1 MNKFLF
7 FPAAL
12 VVLFFLLSPLTWSFI
27 TSTGR
32 FLIRP
37 IDFVAIL
44 MIILTFGTGQVR
56 LSKKAFRY
64 VLLFLILL
72 IWLLINS
79 IVTNETLATITVGKI
94 TFYLLASISAA
105 SWIQRLNFKIPN
117 GLFLGLTIALV
128 IWIVGTSP
136 EVFGAFSNINTNLI
150 TNPQRV
156 FNNFW
161 HDIFQINLFGPVGTL
176 IVKGVSFRNTAA
188 LGFLSIALLI
198 YGVVKPGVISNILF
212 YIFIGIALSTLS
224 RTAILC
230 ALLFIFLIMITINSF
245 KSRVAFLAIV
255 ILFAGFT
262 YNSVFSDVVGN
273 RFAASGNRV
282 AYFIEGVELLGENPI
297 WGLGSD
303 AKIEGVSG
311 TDKTVHNVS
320 LALGTQFGVIALI
333 ASASI
338 LLANFFALI
347 HFSKG
352 WIQSITPRERQLYT
366 VFIVAAF
373 IITARPNLSASSQNF
388 YSYSEWACFSLVLA
402 GLSLKTSVRKVR
414 PRRRRVR

>member
-94 TFYLLASISAA
+94 TFYLLASISVA

-117 GLFLGLTIALV
+117 SLFLGLTIALV

-161 HDIFQINLFGPVGTL
+161 HDIFQINLFGPVGAL

-230 ALLFIFLIMITINSF
+230 ALLFIFL
-245 KSRVAFLAIV
+245 
-255 ILFAGFT
+255 
-262 YNSVFSDVVGN
+262 
-273 RFAASGNRV
+273 NRV

-303 AKIEGVSG
+303 AKIEGASG

-352 WIQSITPRERQLYT
+352 WIQSRTPRERQLYT

>member
-12 VVLFFLLSPLTWSFI
+12 VVLFFLLSPFTWSFM
-27 TSTGR
+27 TSAGR
-32 FLIRP
+32 FLVRP
-37 IDFVAIL
+37 IDIVSL
-44 MIILTFGTGQVR
+44 LIIVLTFGTGQIR
-56 LSKKAFRY
+56 LTKRAFRY
-64 VLLFLILL
+64 VLLFVILL
-72 IWLLINS
+72 IWILINS
-79 IVTNETLATITVGKI
+79 IVTNETVATVTVGKI

-105 SWIQRLNFKIPN
+105 SWIQRFDFKISN
-117 GLFLGLTIALV
+117 GLFLGITISL
-128 IWIVGTSP
+128 ILWIVGTRP
-136 EVFGAFSNINTNLI
+136 EVFGAFSNINANLI

-161 HDIFQINLFGPVGTL
+161 HDIFQINLFGPMGTL
-176 IVKGVSFRNTAA
+176 FIKGVSFRNTAA

-212 YIFIGIALSTLS
+212 YIFIAIALSTLS

-230 ALLFIFLIMITINSF
+230 ILLFVFLIMITINSF
-245 KSRVAFLAIV
+245 KSRAAFLAIV
-255 ILFAGFT
+255 ILFAVFS

-273 RFAASGNRV
+273 RFSKSGNRFG
-282 AYFIEGVELLGENPI
+282 YFMEGLQLLGESPM
-297 WGLGSD
+297 WGLGSG

-320 LALGTQFGVIALI
+320 LALGTQFGVVALI
-333 ASASI
+333 VSASI

-352 WIQSITPRERQLYT
+352 WLQSRNPRERQLYT

-373 IITARPNLSASSQNF
+373 VITTRPNLSASAQNF

-402 GLSLKTSVRKVR
+402 GLSLKTSVRRKVR
-414 PRRRRVR
+414 HRPSK